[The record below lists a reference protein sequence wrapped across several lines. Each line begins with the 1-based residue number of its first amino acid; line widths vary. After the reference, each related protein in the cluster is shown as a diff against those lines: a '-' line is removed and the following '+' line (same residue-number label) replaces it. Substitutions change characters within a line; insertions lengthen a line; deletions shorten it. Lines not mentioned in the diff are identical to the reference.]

1 MRIGIVNDLRLA
13 REALRRIVLSRPA
26 DEVAWTAV
34 DGEEAV
40 ALAGSDPPD
49 LILMDL
55 MLPKLDGVEATR
67 RIMSQH
73 PCAILV
79 VTSSVAQHMPRVY
92 EAMGHGALGAVDT
105 PSLRPDGGHSG
116 IAELSAKIDIVAKL
130 LGGSSSSSSLL
141 PAQPSASRE
150 SRPGRRPPL
159 ALLGTSTGGPRVIAE
174 MLGGW
179 PGPPES
185 CVVVVQHMDES
196 FADGL
201 ARWLGERCRLGV
213 ERVRDG
219 QGPEAGKVLVAACD
233 RHVAMGPDG
242 RFSHTDE
249 PRESCY
255 HPSVDV
261 LFRSVA
267 EHWPAPGA
275 AALLTGMG
283 RDGAEGLKALRAR
296 GWRTYAQAEAGCPV
310 WGMPKAAVE
319 IGAASEILGPADIA
333 RSMAAHLSP
342 ASSPA
347 PPRHR

>member
-1 MRIGIVNDLRLA
+1 VRIGIVNDLRLA
-13 REALRRIVLSRPA
+13 REALRRIVLSRPS
-26 DEVAWTAV
+26 DEVAWTAI

-40 ALAGSDPPD
+40 SLAGSDPPD

-67 RIMSQH
+67 RIMSEH
-73 PCAILV
+73 PCPILV
-79 VTSSVAQHMPRVY
+79 VTSSVSQHMARVY
-92 EAMGHGALGAVDT
+92 EAMGLGALGAVDT
-105 PSLRPDGGHSG
+105 PTLRADGRESG
-116 IAELSAKIDIVAKL
+116 AAELYAKIDTVAKL
-130 LGGSSSSSSLL
+130 IGGGPSPAHRL
-141 PAQPSASRE
+141 PAPPKARRE
-150 SRPGRRPPL
+150 PGSRRPPL
-159 ALLGTSTGGPRVIAE
+159 ALLGASTGGPRVIAE
-174 MLGGW
+174 MLEDW
-179 PGPPES
+179 PGSCEA

-201 ARWLGERCRLGV
+201 ARWLAEHCPLAV

-219 QGPEAGKVLVAACD
+219 QGPEPRKVLVAACD

-261 LFRSVA
+261 LFRSIA

-283 RDGAEGLKALRAR
+283 RDGAEGLKVLRAR
-296 GWRTYAQAEAGCPV
+296 GWRTYAQAERGCPV

-319 IGAASEILGPADIA
+319 IGAAAEVLGPADIA
-333 RSMAAHLSP
+333 RAMAVHLSP
-342 ASSPA
+342 SASPA
-347 PPRHR
+347 PPRYR